1 MLFPKIDRRKMSLL
15 IYGTISSIVLALYA
29 AGFSLTYGISGLAN
43 FAHGA
48 LYILSGFIAWSLLN
62 QVELPYFLS
71 AILSVIITGLIGFGI
86 YWGLLLR
93 VRGIPLAELV
103 VTFAAGVAI
112 LELLMWKGFYGIQ
125 YSLPL
130 FVEGGIEIGGV
141 AVDYQRLFIIGTG
154 LALVVLLYLF
164 VHHTKIGLAFRGMA
178 QNERT
183 ALSVGIESD
192 WIGSLSLAFGSAL
205 AGVAAVVILPM
216 GLMESAIGYEVI
228 IYALAVAIVGG
239 LESTSGII
247 VASFILG
254 FGQVGTAKFLSAK
267 WMIIVPLVAIVFVLV
282 IRPSGLFGKYKE
294 LEERI

>member
-1 MLFPKIDRRKMSLL
+1 MSLL

-48 LYILSGFIAWSLLN
+48 LYILSGFIAWSFLN

-71 AILSVIITGLIGFGI
+71 ALLSIIISGLIGFGI

-130 FVEGGIEIGGV
+130 FLEGGVEIKGV
-141 AVDYQRLFIIGTG
+141 AVDYQRLFVIGTG
-154 LALVVLLYLF
+154 VVLVVLLWLF

-192 WIGSLSLAFGSAL
+192 WIGSLSLAFGSTL
-205 AGVAAVVILPM
+205 AGVAAIVILPM
-216 GLMESAIGYEVI
+216 GLMESAIGYEVL

-254 FGQVGTAKFLSAK
+254 FGQVATTKFLSAK
-267 WMIIVPLVAIVFVLV
+267 WMIIVPLVAIIFVLV
-282 IRPSGLFGKYKE
+282 IRPSGLFGKFKE

>member
-1 MLFPKIDRRKMSLL
+1 MSLL
-15 IYGTISSIVLALYA
+15 VYGTITSIILALYTV
-29 AGFSLTYGISGLAN
+29 GFSLTYGISGLAN

-48 LYILSGFIAWSLLN
+48 LYILTGYSIWSFLN
-62 QVELPYFLS
+62 QLHLPYLI
-71 AILSVIITGLIGFGI
+71 AAPLSVILIGIFGFVV
-86 YWGLLLR
+86 YWVLLLR
-93 VRGIPLAELV
+93 VRGVALAELI

-130 FVEGGIEIGGV
+130 FVRGGMKIGGV
-141 AVDYQRLFIIGTG
+141 ALDYQRLIVAGTG
-154 LALVVLLYLF
+154 LLLVVLLYLF
-164 VHHTKIGLAFRGMA
+164 VHHTRIGLAFRGMA

-205 AGVAAVVILPM
+205 ASLAAVVVLPL
-216 GLMESAIGYEVI
+216 GIMESAIGYEVL

-239 LESTSGII
+239 LESTSGMI
-247 VASFILG
+247 VGSFMIG
-254 FGQVGTAKFLSAK
+254 FGQVAAARYIGPK
-267 WMIIVPLVAIVFVLV
+267 WMIIVPLTAIILVLA
-282 IRPSGLFGKYKE
+282 IKPSGLFGQFKE